1 MRMVPSGVTTTSQG
15 MNFVGGFSRPSISIG
30 GGNLRTIV
38 PSAVDGDEK
47 FFALPLEKFESMT
60 SDQSLPEAAD
70 KGAVLVEDQEG
81 VGGLIGDEKNPGQDV
96 GERFLGREAD
106 GNSDDARAGEE
117 GRDLDL
123 VNLENDEEEGK
134 AEDHE
139 VEAPDEIDQAI
150 VEVVVGRARQFVQCA
165 DENEADEEV
174 DEKGPRHFDAGLFPR
189 RKSSPPFGKG
199 GRFAG
204 C

>member
-15 MNFVGGFSRPSISIG
+15 MNFVGGFPRPSISIG

-81 VGGLIGDEKNPGQDV
+81 VGGLIGDERDV
-96 GERFLGREAD
+96 PVATLRQSMGIDRRGALGS
-106 GNSDDARAGEE
+106 GFGP
-117 GRDLDL
+117 
-123 VNLENDEEEGK
+123 V
-134 AEDHE
+134 
-139 VEAPDEIDQAI
+139 EID
-150 VEVVVGRARQFVQCA
+150 EVARLLGS
-165 DENEADEEV
+165 EN
-174 DEKGPRHFDAGLFPR
+174 GLGLRGFR
-189 RKSSPPFGKG
+189 RGVRERSAVISGKG
-199 GRFAG
+199 KCGEG
-204 C
+204 EKL